1 VVAAEAPFLRSLCAA
16 IAALEDEIKRR
27 QREEEAAEAFR
38 KEEREH
44 LEASAAFLKE
54 LEEAAEVLVRAN
66 LVGAGCRKR
75 KGEWS
80 REREHHGARVGEG
93 RKGAAQGARS
103 PLREGGGGRQ
113 ERQEGT
119 AQGGTRIRSGNPP
132 RKSAPEIISRTSDI
146 DRRGRWA
153 LIKTIAAN
161 DPLTEEMVEAVG
173 EVAEEVL
180 RENGKEEEAAENL
193 PGKAMLLWGNV
204 YGLVSLTTIDR
215 LLDGQEE
222 AERLAEQAVRVH
234 LSSWRG
240 G

>member
-1 VVAAEAPFLRSLCAA
+1 M
-16 IAALEDEIKRR
+16 
-27 QREEEAAEAFR
+27 
-38 KEEREH
+38 
-44 LEASAAFLKE
+44 
-54 LEEAAEVLVRAN
+54 N
-66 LVGAGCRKR
+66 TT
-75 KGEWS
+75 
-80 REREHHGARVGEG
+80 ARVGEG
-93 RKGAAQGARS
+93 RKGTAQGPRS

-119 AQGGTRIRSGNPP
+119 AQGGTRIRSGNPL

-193 PGKAMLLWGNV
+193 RGKATLLWGNV
-204 YGLVSLTTIDR
+204 RGLVSLTTIDR

>member
-1 VVAAEAPFLRSLCAA
+1 LGPGVANARENGAENANTTAPELAKDAKERLK
-16 IAALEDEIKRR
+16 ALEALSEK
-27 QREEEAAEAFR
+27 A
-38 KEEREH
+38 
-44 LEASAAFLKE
+44 
-54 LEEAAEVLVRAN
+54 
-66 LVGAGCRKR
+66 
-75 KGEWS
+75 
-80 REREHHGARVGEG
+80 
-93 RKGAAQGARS
+93 
-103 PLREGGGGRQ
+103 EGGG
-113 ERQEGT
+113 
-119 AQGGTRIRSGNPP
+119 
-132 RKSAPEIISRTSDI
+132 KSARRELRKAVRESAPGIISRTSDI

-193 PGKAMLLWGNV
+193 RGKATLLWGNV
-204 YGLVSLTTIDR
+204 RGLVSLTTIDR

-222 AERLAEQAVRVH
+222 AERLVEQAVRVH

>member
-1 VVAAEAPFLRSLCAA
+1 MQVAYGPPLSAAQVVAAEAPFLRSLCAA
-16 IAALEDEIKRR
+16 IAALGDEIKRR
-27 QREEEAAEAFR
+27 QREEEAAFR

-75 KGEWS
+75 KGERS

-119 AQGGTRIRSGNPP
+119 AQGGTRIRSGNPL
-132 RKSAPEIISRTSDI
+132 RRSSPELRTSI
-146 DRRGRWA
+146 GAAGGR
-153 LIKTIAAN
+153 
-161 DPLTEEMVEAVG
+161 
-173 EVAEEVL
+173 
-180 RENGKEEEAAENL
+180 
-193 PGKAMLLWGNV
+193 
-204 YGLVSLTTIDR
+204 
-215 LLDGQEE
+215 
-222 AERLAEQAVRVH
+222 
-234 LSSWRG
+234 
-240 G
+240 